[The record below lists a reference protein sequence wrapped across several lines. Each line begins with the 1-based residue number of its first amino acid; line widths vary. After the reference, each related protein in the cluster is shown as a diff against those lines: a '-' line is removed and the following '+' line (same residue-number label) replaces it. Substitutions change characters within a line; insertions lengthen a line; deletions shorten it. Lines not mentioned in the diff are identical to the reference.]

1 MSLVSFIVAV
11 MLNAC
16 CGFAGVSFFQKV
28 SFWSHWVPVD
38 GFDFIWHHCDKDV
51 TVMTYKNKPFAY
63 LMNCRH
69 KVSAIFV
76 SQPVTVY
83 EVDFSILDLW
93 FLDGFKT
100 GNHIGFCGILVIFH
114 LKKWGA
120 QPKFCLTIRF
130 LALKPCLAFMVKK
143 TISSNDYFLV
153 LFLVV
158 SHWFFGVHFPIF
170 LFLGLCGCSIFV
182 GCCWPFFLEMFYK
195 KHNIVFVG
203 RGKKGSLDFLK
214 KQFNF

>member
-153 LFLVV
+153 LFFSCISLIFWSTF
-158 SHWFFGVHFPIF
+158 SHLSFFGMIVAAQF
-170 LFLGLCGCSIFV
+170 LSDAVDL
-182 GCCWPFFLEMFYK
+182 FFLRCFIR
-195 KHNIVFVG
+195 NTT
-203 RGKKGSLDFLK
+203 
-214 KQFNF
+214 

>member
-1 MSLVSFIVAV
+1 M
-11 MLNAC
+11 
-16 CGFAGVSFFQKV
+16 
-28 SFWSHWVPVD
+28 
-38 GFDFIWHHCDKDV
+38 
-51 TVMTYKNKPFAY
+51 
-63 LMNCRH
+63 
-69 KVSAIFV
+69 SAIFV
-76 SQPVTVY
+76 SQPITVY
-83 EVDFSILDLW
+83 EVDFLILDLW

-100 GNHIGFCGILVIFH
+100 GNHIGFCLRWFFGCFH

-170 LFLGLCGCSIFV
+170 LFLGLWLLIFFRMLLT
-182 GCCWPFFLEMFYK
+182 FFLRCFIRNTTYFLLGGAK
-195 KHNIVFVG
+195 KVLWIF
-203 RGKKGSLDFLK
+203 
-214 KQFNF
+214 

>member
-1 MSLVSFIVAV
+1 MV
-11 MLNAC
+11 
-16 CGFAGVSFFQKV
+16 
-28 SFWSHWVPVD
+28 
-38 GFDFIWHHCDKDV
+38 FDFIWHYCDKDV

-130 LALKPCLAFMVKK
+130 LALKPCLACMVKK

-158 SHWFFGVHFPIF
+158 SHWFFWSTFSH
-170 LFLGLCGCSIFV
+170 LSFLGLCGCSIFV
-182 GCCWPFFLEMFYK
+182 GCCWPFFLRCFIRNTTYFLLGGAK
-195 KHNIVFVG
+195 KVLWIF
-203 RGKKGSLDFLK
+203 
-214 KQFNF
+214 

>member
-153 LFLVV
+153 LFFSCISL
-158 SHWFFGVHFPIF
+158 IF
-170 LFLGLCGCSIFV
+170 LEYIFPSFFFWDCVAAQFLSDAVDL
-182 GCCWPFFLEMFYK
+182 FFLRCFIR
-195 KHNIVFVG
+195 NTT
-203 RGKKGSLDFLK
+203 
-214 KQFNF
+214 

>member
-1 MSLVSFIVAV
+1 M
-11 MLNAC
+11 
-16 CGFAGVSFFQKV
+16 
-28 SFWSHWVPVD
+28 
-38 GFDFIWHHCDKDV
+38 
-51 TVMTYKNKPFAY
+51 
-63 LMNCRH
+63 
-69 KVSAIFV
+69 SAIFV
-76 SQPVTVY
+76 SQPITVY
-83 EVDFSILDLW
+83 EVDFLILDLW

-100 GNHIGFCGILVIFH
+100 GNHIGFCLWWFFGCFH

-153 LFLVV
+153 LFFSCISL
-158 SHWFFGVHFPIF
+158 IF
-170 LFLGLCGCSIFV
+170 LEYIFPSFFFWDDCGCSIFV
-182 GCCWPFFLEMFYK
+182 ICCWPFFLEMFYK